1 MSDSDAVRDVL
12 SKAGITIGKHDR
24 LEPFSREGNS
34 VFDHVPDRP
43 DMFILQV
50 SAHNSAYGDCESILN
65 KSGLTIH
72 SYGSFVFGDR
82 IAVISLDIPVEEA
95 GVFSMETWLKAI
107 HLVPHHAIAVRMQ
120 IDSARVYCEH
130 YRTIDENAWA
140 CHRALRAILNDDSL
154 SDADLNAHG
163 LMIHTYRVS

>member
-12 SKAGITIGKHDR
+12 SKAGITIGEHDI

-34 VFDHVPDRP
+34 IFDHVPDRP

-50 SAHNSAYGDCESILN
+50 SAYNSAYGDCESILN

-82 IAVISLDIPVEEA
+82 IAVISLDIPAEEA
-95 GVFSMETWLKAI
+95 GAFSMDSFIRAITAKHQRTVGIRMEIDGAKADCN
-107 HLVPHHAIAVRMQ
+107 L
-120 IDSARVYCEH
+120 
-130 YRTIDENAWA
+130 YRTTEENAWA
-140 CHRALRAILNDDSL
+140 CYRALKAILNDDAIEDVNL
-154 SDADLNAHG
+154 EARG
-163 LMIHTYRVS
+163 LKISTYTSY